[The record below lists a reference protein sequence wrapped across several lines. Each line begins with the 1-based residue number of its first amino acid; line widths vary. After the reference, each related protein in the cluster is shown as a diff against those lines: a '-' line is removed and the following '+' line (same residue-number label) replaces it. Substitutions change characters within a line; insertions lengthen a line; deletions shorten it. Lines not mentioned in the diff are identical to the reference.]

1 MRIPEEYTAPPPST
15 TLCLLS
21 PQVGALLSNL
31 TKSQQAPYLCPH
43 PPLHTHLPTHL
54 PTHMCTMRGRRRAP
68 DLPAPD
74 GDSTKQGA
82 EGWGPAFCSRA
93 PSPSTRVQGPG
104 PSRGTRL
111 GLISGAAPSPN
122 GLQLHKHSQNSEPA
136 LSGAAQ
142 ASAPAFLDPSPP
154 SLGQLLRN
162 SSNWQGIESQ
172 SGFSRGGGYWHDWG
186 WGWGG
191 EQERREKGNKL

>member
-1 MRIPEEYTAPPPST
+1 M
-15 TLCLLS
+15 CLLP

-31 TKSQQAPYLCPH
+31 TMSRQAPYLCPH
-43 PPLHTHLPTHL
+43 PPLRTPLPSHRPHTHVH
-54 PTHMCTMRGRRRAP
+54 HASEACRAP
-68 DLPAPD
+68 DLQAPD

-82 EGWGPAFCSRA
+82 EGRGPAPHSRA
-93 PSPSTRVQGPG
+93 RSPSTRVQGPG

-142 ASAPAFLDPSPP
+142 ASAPAFLAPSPP
-154 SLGQLLRN
+154 SPDSCSGTPELRQLAGDR
-162 SSNWQGIESQ
+162 IPI
-172 SGFSRGGGYWHDWG
+172 
-186 WGWGG
+186 
-191 EQERREKGNKL
+191 